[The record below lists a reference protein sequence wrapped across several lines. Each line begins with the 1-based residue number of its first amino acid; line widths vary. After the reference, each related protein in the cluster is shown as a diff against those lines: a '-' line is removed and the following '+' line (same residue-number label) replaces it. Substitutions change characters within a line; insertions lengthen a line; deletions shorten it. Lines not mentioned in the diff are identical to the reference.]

1 MKENIKI
8 AALITIGL
16 ASISAAHASSTDLL
30 LGFNDAA
37 GPSAAQNDYVIDL
50 GLNGNTLIAD
60 ANGNGGTWNLSSS
73 FNAGTF
79 STAFSADTAYL
90 NNVAAGVV
98 GGISSPT
105 KTIFQTDLIGNT
117 PAVAFSGQF
126 NNSLSSAQSPTIGE
140 YSSSSG
146 LGWST
151 YVAIDPNTPGSLS
164 STTAK
169 DIADQTGN
177 PVGFL
182 SSGSIALALW
192 ENTKTGSS
200 TVNGWVDEGT
210 FNIDVQSDTVTFT
223 TTAVPEPGTYGL
235 MAGFGLLAVGLRH
248 QLSNRKA

>member
-117 PAVAFSGQF
+117 PAVTFSGAF
-126 NNSLSSAQSPTIGE
+126 NNSLSSAQSSTIGE

-146 LGWST
+146 SGWST

-164 STTAK
+164 STTGQRHCRPDGQSAWFPELRL
-169 DIADQTGN
+169 DFPGF
-177 PVGFL
+177 VGKYQDRQQH
-182 SSGSIALALW
+182 G
-192 ENTKTGSS
+192 E
-200 TVNGWVDEGT
+200 WVG
-210 FNIDVQSDTVTFT
+210 
-223 TTAVPEPGTYGL
+223 GR
-235 MAGFGLLAVGLRH
+235 RH
-248 QLSNRKA
+248 LQHRRPIRHGYFHHHRRT